1 MHDTIMHPLR
11 TRQERNER
19 FIRRSEAQQLQINNI
34 FSKQQGRYTPIFKNK
49 MALCAN
55 GSTCIDDDEV
65 DDED

>member
-1 MHDTIMHPLR
+1 MSDLFVEAKLNSC
-11 TRQERNER
+11 RQ
-19 FIRRSEAQQLQINNI
+19 II

-65 DDED
+65 DDEDWDYDDDYECLDKSFI